1 MWETSNTPT
10 VSRTGYT
17 GEDGF
22 ELYCRAGDLETLWH
36 ALVGAG
42 RAEPCG
48 LGARDTL
55 RLEAGYPLYGNDI
68 DDTVTPYEAGLGWI
82 VKPTCRS
89 SLSNQAP
96 DSTSTCGAN
105 APRRKWRGCRS
116 WRGERKNRAV
126 EGGQRRARAVKR
138 MRIGIL
144 TISDLGAVGQ
154 RADTSG
160 DAILTWATERG
171 YEVAVRSVVPDES
184 DRIAGKLARWAD
196 SGEVDVILTTGGTGL
211 TSRDVTPE
219 ATQAVLER
227 AAPGIA
233 EALRATAAPGF
244 PRAWLSRGVAGTRGK
259 TLIVNLPGSTGGVTD
274 GLAVLEGFLDHAVDL
289 LSCEKV
295 TH

>member
-1 MWETSNTPT
+1 L
-10 VSRTGYT
+10 V
-17 GEDGF
+17 EDVK
-22 ELYCRAGDLETLWH
+22 AM
-36 ALVGAG
+36 
-42 RAEPCG
+42 
-48 LGARDTL
+48 
-55 RLEAGYPLYGNDI
+55 RL
-68 DDTVTPYEAGLGWI
+68 
-82 VKPTCRS
+82 
-89 SLSNQAP
+89 
-96 DSTSTCGAN
+96 
-105 APRRKWRGCRS
+105 
-116 WRGERKNRAV
+116 
-126 EGGQRRARAVKR
+126 
-138 MRIGIL
+138 GIL

-211 TSRDVTPE
+211 TRRDVTPE

-274 GLAVLEGFLDHAVDL
+274 GLAVLEGFLDHAVTL
-289 LSCEKV
+289 LSGEKV